1 MANADHLALLLKEGV
16 DAWNA
21 WRVKQASS
29 VPDLSGA
36 DLHGVNLHE
45 ANFYEANLSGAD
57 LSKAYLG
64 GGNLGRATLCGANL
78 READLSETYLLEANL
93 SGVPRDNQDESSDDQ
108 DESDTGS
115 GRRCAWHGHWIGGE
129 SPSRGELVAT
139 ASRRQLHA
147 ESAVVRRQSWRRE
160 AVWGRSPRRTA
171 APNASECAGRPAR
184 SMWCKS
190 TAMKE

>member
-45 ANFYEANLSGAD
+45 ANFYEANLSG
-57 LSKAYLG
+57 
-64 GGNLGRATLCGANL
+64 
-78 READLSETYLLEANL
+78 
-93 SGVPRDNQDESSDDQ
+93 VPRDNQDESSDDQ

-115 GRRCAWHGHWIGGE
+115 GRREG
-129 SPSRGELVAT
+129 VA
-139 ASRRQLHA
+139 
-147 ESAVVRRQSWRRE
+147 
-160 AVWGRSPRRTA
+160 
-171 APNASECAGRPAR
+171 RP
-184 SMWCKS
+184 
-190 TAMKE
+190 

>member
-1 MANADHLALLLKEGV
+1 MLSCEVRHRARLRVACKQLHRLEGQNDMANADHLALLLKEGV

-115 GRRCAWHGHWIGGE
+115 GRREG
-129 SPSRGELVAT
+129 VA
-139 ASRRQLHA
+139 
-147 ESAVVRRQSWRRE
+147 
-160 AVWGRSPRRTA
+160 
-171 APNASECAGRPAR
+171 RP
-184 SMWCKS
+184 
-190 TAMKE
+190 